1 MPEPTEPQYSLQF
14 PCEMIS
20 IPSDQFLRLEPYGL
34 IHRSLIPKLHVKRF
48 YTFKELETTNT
59 PTPKSRLA
67 ALLTTWSK
75 KLVGWLRLR
84 RSR

>member
-1 MPEPTEPQYSLQF
+1 MPEQTEPRYSLQF

-34 IHRSLIPKLHVKRF
+34 IHRSLIPKLRVKRL

-67 ALLTTWSK
+67 VLSTTWLK
-75 KLVGWLRLR
+75 KLRDKLYFR
-84 RSR
+84 RK